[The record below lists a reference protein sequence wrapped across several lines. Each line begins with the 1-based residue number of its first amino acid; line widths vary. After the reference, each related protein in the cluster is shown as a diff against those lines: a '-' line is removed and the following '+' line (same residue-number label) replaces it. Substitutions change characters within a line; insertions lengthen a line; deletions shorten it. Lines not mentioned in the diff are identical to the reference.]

1 MGVMCVAFGH
11 RFEVQPLSGN
21 RRWCIRCGTRE
32 AIPQDVAEAEVEYA
46 SRVSGIT
53 PPLEGVTEEEF
64 TRARRDSIED
74 TVRHVTER
82 ESANQVASMLWRAEG
97 TQPGLQVPDYT
108 PPYFKEVMDTT
119 FRRLRAL
126 LADRNATI
134 SKLRSKNERLWRRQR
149 RLHEE
154 IKELQGMLEVERAPT
169 LDEIEEAANLAG
181 PKHKP
186 VGAIAIARSLG
197 LELPGIKDD
206 RDERASGL
214 DPGLIGRTA

>member
-1 MGVMCVAFGH
+1 MGFMCAAFGH
-11 RFEVQPLSGN
+11 RFETLPLSGN

-97 TQPGLQVPDYT
+97 TQPGLQVP
-108 PPYFKEVMDTT
+108 V
-119 FRRLRAL
+119 RAL